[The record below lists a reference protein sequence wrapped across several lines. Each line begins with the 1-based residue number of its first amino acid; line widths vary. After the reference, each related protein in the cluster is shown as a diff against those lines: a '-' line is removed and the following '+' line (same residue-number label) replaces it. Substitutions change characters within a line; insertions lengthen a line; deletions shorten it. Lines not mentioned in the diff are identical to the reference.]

1 MILPKLTGY
10 VKTFTGKNNKLMS
23 SWIDNEKYESIWTK
37 IEDLKDIEL
46 NTLPV
51 YDDRY
56 LKTKIRKIRTI
67 VL

>member
-1 MILPKLTGY
+1 
-10 VKTFTGKNNKLMS
+10 MS

-56 LKTKIRKIRTI
+56 IKTKMRKMRTI

>member
-1 MILPKLTGY
+1 MIGY
-10 VKTFTGKNNKLMS
+10 VKTFKGKNNKLMS

-46 NTLPV
+46 NALPV
-51 YDDRY
+51 YDNRY
-56 LKTKIRKIRTI
+56 IKSKIRTM